1 MPGVW
6 AFVRRT
12 QPTHKVQQVKRED
25 RTFAIVC
32 ALGLLLAV
40 AWYLHS
46 CARTEMVHGTRENA
60 G

>member
-40 AWYLHS
+40 GFYAHS
-46 CARTEMVHGTRENA
+46 CSQRMEVRK
-60 G
+60 